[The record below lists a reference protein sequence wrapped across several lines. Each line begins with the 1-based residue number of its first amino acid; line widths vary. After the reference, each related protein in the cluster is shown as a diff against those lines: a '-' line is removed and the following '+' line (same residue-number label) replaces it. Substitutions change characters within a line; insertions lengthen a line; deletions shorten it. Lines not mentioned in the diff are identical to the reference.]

1 MKKIFIITI
10 ILIFGKAFSQYPV
23 LSTTSLD
30 DENQELTHTNN
41 GNYAMDT
48 ANERDQ
54 YLGTWEYNNNGI
66 IFQIKIEKKDKN
78 FNGIL
83 DKGVLE
89 SEYFYMDEVMIRYK
103 LIINDITKFDS
114 FNEFI
119 PSKIRGSGF
128 KLGQNNYLHG
138 SIVDETTKVGVR
150 YNIFKT
156 NGTSPEKIIFK
167 AQRGTMY
174 KLYPRTGITAP
185 DGTPTFL
192 PMEEIEMVKVN

>member
-1 MKKIFIITI
+1 M

-23 LSTTSLD
+23 LSITSLD
-30 DENQELTHTNN
+30 DENQELAHTNN

-54 YLGTWEYNNNGI
+54 YVGTWKYDNGI
-66 IFQIKIEKKDKN
+66 GTIFEIKISKN
-78 FNGIL
+78 DQAFHGVIYRGEIYSDYYFMDNIL
-83 DKGVLE
+83 
-89 SEYFYMDEVMIRYK
+89 IQYK
-103 LIINDITKFDS
+103 LIINNTLIYDNMNSTNLDT
-114 FNEFI
+114 
-119 PSKIRGSGF
+119 IRSSGH
-128 KLGQNNYLHG
+128 KYASMNYLHG

-150 YNIFKT
+150 YDIFKT
-156 NGTSPEKIIFK
+156 NDTSPEKIIFK

-185 DGTPTFL
+185 DGTPTFF